1 MCRCKL
7 TLAVYLKS
15 LYYLPHNIYVF
26 NTIGPVEFLV
36 RLANEKGN
44 QCNNR

>member
-1 MCRCKL
+1 MCQCKL
-7 TLAVYLKS
+7 TLAVYVKF
-15 LYYLPHNIYVF
+15 LYYLHLNF
-26 NTIGPVEFLV
+26 TSSKGPVEFLV

>member
-1 MCRCKL
+1 MCQCKL
-7 TLAVYLKS
+7 TLAVYLKF
-15 LYYLPHNIYVF
+15 LYYLHLNL
-26 NTIGPVEFLV
+26 TSSIGPVEFLV